1 MRDRYGREIDYM
13 RISLTENCNLH
24 CSYCRPETVLQEI
37 SGQMTTAEILRLC
50 RIFAEIG
57 VRKFKLTGGE
67 PLLRRDLYQLIAGIK
82 QIEGVEQVTLTTNGV
97 LLGRKIDALLAAGID
112 GVNISLDTL
121 DPLQYKRLTGS
132 DQLQLVLDGFCQLVR
147 AGFPNIKINSVLLAG
162 KNEDQVLALA
172 GLAKDQAV
180 AVRFIEL
187 MPLGI
192 AAVYRG
198 IRQRQIMQT
207 LTQAYG
213 PFSSCSFEAGNGP
226 ARYFSLPGFSG
237 RIGFI
242 DAIGHKFCRSC
253 NRVRLTADG
262 FLKLCLQY
270 RNGLALLPL
279 LRSGLAEDEVRQLI
293 QKQIYIKPREHHL
306 CEGLAD
312 LKDDRRRMFQIG
324 G

>member
-13 RISLTENCNLH
+13 RISLTEDCNLH
-24 CSYCRPETVLQEI
+24 CSYCRPETALQEV

-97 LLGRKIDALLAAGID
+97 LLGRKIDALLAAGLD

-121 DPLQYKRLTGS
+121 DPLQYKSLTGS
-132 DQLQLVLDGFCQLVR
+132 DQLPLVLDGFCQLVR
-147 AGFPNIKINSVLLAG
+147 AGFLNIKINSVLLAG
-162 KNEDQVLALA
+162 KNEDQVLALS

-192 AAVYRG
+192 AAGYRG
-198 IRQRQIMQT
+198 IRQRQIMRT

-213 PFSSCSFEAGNGP
+213 PLSSCSFEAGNGP

-270 RNGLALLPL
+270 CNGLALLPL

-293 QKQIYIKPREHHL
+293 QKQIYIKPREHHF

>member
-1 MRDRYGREIDYM
+1 MRDRYGREIEYM
-13 RISLTENCNLH
+13 RISLTEDCNLH
-24 CSYCRPETVLQEI
+24 CSYCRPETALPEG
-37 SGQMTTAEILRLC
+37 SAQMTTAEVLRLC

-67 PLLRRDLYQLIAGIK
+67 PLLRRDLCQLIAGIK

-97 LLGRKIDALLAAGID
+97 LLGRKIDDLLAAGID

-121 DPLQYKRLTGS
+121 DPLQYKCLTGS
-132 DQLQLVLDGFCQLVR
+132 DQLQLVLDGLCQLVR
-147 AGFPNIKINSVLLAG
+147 AGFSNIKINSVLLAG

-172 GLAKDQAV
+172 GLAQDQEV

-192 AAVYRG
+192 AAGYCG
-198 IRQRQIMQT
+198 IRQQQIMRT
-207 LTQAYG
+207 LTQAYVPLSPG
-213 PFSSCSFEAGNGP
+213 IWEAGNGP

-270 RNGLALLPL
+270 RSGLALLPL

-293 QKQIYIKPREHHL
+293 QKQIYIKPREHHF